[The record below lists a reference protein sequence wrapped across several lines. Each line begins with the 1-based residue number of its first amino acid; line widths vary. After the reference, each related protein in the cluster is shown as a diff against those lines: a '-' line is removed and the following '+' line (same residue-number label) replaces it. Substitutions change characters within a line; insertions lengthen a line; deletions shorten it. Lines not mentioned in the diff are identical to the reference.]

1 MVKKRLP
8 TNPIYTFL
16 KLFYEYLSN
25 SKLTIIHQGTKY
37 QLISLWSCD
46 HSIGCICS
54 FHYNP
59 QFFRQFA
66 LAAVKMLLPHANAHA
81 WHSSEGNREKRP
93 RSAANCQHIRNREKT
108 KRLFRWFTSRGNVE
122 KASKSE
128 RSNFLPVTWS
138 GWDGSLCLCGC
149 RDKISRG
156 LRFCHA
162 VSGFEVGIF
171 PKTKPEKSADGLIV
185 CWPIA
190 KYPEFVNILRQTLH
204 AY

>member
-25 SKLTIIHQGTKY
+25 SKLTIIQQGTKY

-93 RSAANCQHIRNREKT
+93 RSAANCQHIRNREKK
-108 KRLFRWFTSRGNVE
+108 KRKDFSDDLQAGATMKRRQSQSVRIFYLLRGQVGMVFFVCAVAEIKYHVVCDFVTLSAVLRLAFFQRQSR
-122 KASKSE
+122 KS
-128 RSNFLPVTWS
+128 P
-138 GWDGSLCLCGC
+138 
-149 RDKISRG
+149 
-156 LRFCHA
+156 
-162 VSGFEVGIF
+162 
-171 PKTKPEKSADGLIV
+171 
-185 CWPIA
+185 
-190 KYPEFVNILRQTLH
+190 QTG
-204 AY
+204 

>member
-1 MVKKRLP
+1 MITPLVASV
-8 TNPIYTFL
+8 
-16 KLFYEYLSN
+16 LS
-25 SKLTIIHQGTKY
+25 IITRNFSDN
-37 QLISLWSCD
+37 SLWQLWKCCCHMQMRMRGTHQKKTMKSGQEVPRIA
-46 HSIGCICS
+46 STYEI
-54 FHYNP
+54 
-59 QFFRQFA
+59 
-66 LAAVKMLLPHANAHA
+66 
-81 WHSSEGNREKRP
+81 EKK
-93 RSAANCQHIRNREKT
+93 KT

-171 PKTKPEKSADGLIV
+171 PKTKAEKSADGLIV

>member
-25 SKLTIIHQGTKY
+25 SKLTIIQQGTKY

-81 WHSSEGNREKRP
+81 WHSSEENHEKRP
-93 RSAANCQHIRNREKT
+93 RSAANCQHIRNREKKNEKT
-108 KRLFRWFTSRGNVE
+108 FQMIYKQGQRWKGVKVRAFEFFTCYVVRLGWFSLFVR
-122 KASKSE
+122 
-128 RSNFLPVTWS
+128 LP
-138 GWDGSLCLCGC
+138 
-149 RDKISRG
+149 R
-156 LRFCHA
+156 
-162 VSGFEVGIF
+162 
-171 PKTKPEKSADGLIV
+171 
-185 CWPIA
+185 
-190 KYPEFVNILRQTLH
+190 
-204 AY
+204 